1 MLINS
6 DTFYEWNSSI
16 HNSIVFILISL
27 SPLIFFLS
35 LDKLVFLKREICT
48 LFYDVIVIA
57 PNQKRKNLFCDAIKK
72 SLSHKFT
79 NRISSSFIF
88 DFISLFLS
96 MPPSAGIRTNKHTH
110 TVSSCCELFLDD
122 HGNECEYFKK
132 IKRILSIEPRA
143 IHILLLFFK
152 GH

>member
-57 PNQKRKNLFCDAIKK
+57 PNQKRKNLFLWRDKK
-72 SLSHKFT
+72 NLWV
-79 NRISSSFIF
+79 ISSRIEFLQVSFSI
-88 DFISLFLS
+88 LFHFFFQCLRVLVY
-96 MPPSAGIRTNKHTH
+96 AQTNTH